1 MNPNDAA
8 RPVVAEL
15 QKDAKD
21 QIAFLKRRLR
31 NPAVFQVRHE
41 NANCLLVELLPS
53 KKIYFINLMGKN
65 PKDSINYSSKLDEE
79 LEGSQPYCAI
89 GSYAQAVSLEQAIA
103 LADRGHATFDALSV
117 PINRAAEE
125 IIKMDWGM
133 RVLKRFV

>member
-1 MNPNDAA
+1 MNPNDAVHQTA
-8 RPVVAEL
+8 AES
-15 QKDAKD
+15 QNDAKE
-21 QIAFLKRRLR
+21 QIAYLKRRLR

-41 NANCLLVELLPS
+41 NAHGLLVELLPS
-53 KKIYFINLMGKN
+53 SKLYFINLMGKN
-65 PKDSINYSSKLDEE
+65 PKDSINYPGKLDQE

-103 LADRGHATFDALSV
+103 LTDRGHATFDVLSV

-133 RVLKRFV
+133 RVLNRFI

>member
-1 MNPNDAA
+1 MEPNDAA
-8 RPVVAEL
+8 R
-15 QKDAKD
+15 DAKD
-21 QIAFLKRRLR
+21 QIDFLKRRLR

-41 NANCLLVELLPS
+41 NAHGLLVELLPS
-53 KKIYFINLMGKN
+53 SKLYFVNLMGKN
-65 PKDSINYSSKLDEE
+65 NKNSIKYHSKLDEE

-89 GSYAQAVSLEQAIA
+89 GSYAKGISLEQAIA
-103 LADRGHATFDALSV
+103 LTDRGHTTFDALSV